1 MIRTFRLL
9 FILIA
14 VVFSN
19 VINAQDVC
27 FSENF
32 NNENAYGWTLS
43 SGAEVEEYD
52 NPVNCQEDNGG
63 IITPG
68 VGGNNPARIRT
79 PFITANGSSIVKVKF
94 DIYRMNAN
102 LNCNSW
108 SDFSCP
114 TAIDVTIYKGSTS
127 FTALADLVLPHNG
140 PTNSP
145 TVNLTINVQNQLP
158 AGTSYKVEINFKK
171 KTGST
176 TCVQTN
182 TKYII
187 DNFSVCQPQN
197 NVIVLNAVDDNLCPL
212 AATTNT
218 FSNDLS
224 SNDIRPA
231 GANLI
236 YTLVNGPYGNSNI
249 STGGANLTINSDGTF
264 TMVRTE
270 PTLTMFDFTY
280 RVTDAVTG
288 SSDLATCVVC
298 FNEAGPVPLQLVS
311 VNAVRKNNLVTVSW
325 KTALES
331 NLTAFEVQRKINGQF
346 TTVGTV
352 APQNSSNG
360 ASYNFNEVNTTKT
373 ISEYRIRSV
382 EAGNV
387 SKFSA
392 IRTVAGIDGNN
403 TMLVYPNPSPGIATV
418 SVTQVSGSLTVE
430 VLDNTGRVI
439 KRVQS
444 SNDNS
449 VTFTGLKTGIYLVR
463 ATDLSTGE
471 STVQK
476 LVVEQ

>member
-1 MIRTFRLL
+1 MIRTFRFL

-19 VINAQDVC
+19 VIHAQNVC
-27 FSENF
+27 FTENF
-32 NNENAYGWTLS
+32 NDENAYGWTLS

-52 NPVNCQEDNGG
+52 SPINCQEDDGG
-63 IITPG
+63 IIIPG
-68 VGGNNPARIRT
+68 VGGNSSTRIRT
-79 PFITANGSSIVKVKF
+79 PFINANGSSILKVKF
-94 DIYRMNAN
+94 DIYRVNAN
-102 LNCNSW
+102 LNCNTW
-108 SDFSCP
+108 SDFTCP
-114 TAIDVTIYKGSTS
+114 TAIDVIIYRGNTS

-158 AGTSYKVEINFKK
+158 AGTAYKVEIIFKK
-171 KTGST
+171 KSGTMN
-176 TCVQTN
+176 CVQTN
-182 TKYII
+182 TNYII

-197 NVIVLNAVDDNLCPL
+197 NVIVLNAIDDNNCPL
-212 AATTNT
+212 ATNNNS
-218 FSNDLS
+218 FSNNLS
-224 SNDIRPA
+224 TNDTHPA
-231 GANLI
+231 VANI
-236 YTLVNGPYGNSNI
+236 NYTLVNGPYGNNNI
-249 STGGANLTINSDGTF
+249 STGGANLTIHNDGTF

-270 PTLTMFDFTY
+270 PTLTMFYFTY
-280 RVTDAVTG
+280 RLTDAVT
-288 SSDLATCVVC
+288 SASDLATCVVC
-298 FNEAGPVPLQLVS
+298 FNEAAPVPLQLVS
-311 VNAVRKNNLVTVSW
+311 VNAVRKNNQVTVSW

-346 TTVGTV
+346 TTIGTV
-352 APQNSSNG
+352 TPQNSING
-360 ASYNFNEVNTTKT
+360 AAYNFSEVNPSKT

-392 IRTVAGIDGNN
+392 IRTVAGIDGSNS
-403 TMLVYPNPSPGIATV
+403 MLVYPNPSPGIATV
-418 SVTQVSGSLTVE
+418 SVTQLSGSLRVE